1 MKIRKNIF
9 VLLFISFFT
18 ILIGFSC
25 VADKNKEAK
34 VQKRVQLIFWHPFS
48 TDSSIG
54 KTLLGFI
61 NEFNKKHPQWYIKAE
76 GMGSYNVLKQK
87 LLASIIAGN
96 QPQMSLAYESW
107 ITKFYKAKKLV
118 NFDIF
123 FKNEDEKKRFEDD
136 LFPVFKKSC
145 SINGK
150 LYSLPFNK
158 SMPVLYY
165 NKSLFKKYHIKKVPT
180 TWEEFITVAKK
191 LTLDLNNDG
200 KIDIYGV
207 IGRANITDF
216 LDFLKQNNGEILS
229 SDNKKVLFNQP
240 AGVEALKF
248 FIGWKYLYMFADFYS
263 SGNAYAYQNDFA
275 DGKCAM
281 IIGSCVSRYFMMKKL
296 TFPLGTAPIF
306 GHKKK
311 AVQVYGTNIVLFNN
325 TTLEQQKA
333 AWAFIK
339 WFTSPE
345 ITALWSKKTSYLP
358 VRKSALK
365 SKILKAEFKKDPG
378 LKSALEQLNY
388 GFLEPNIDSWY
399 LGRQYLSNAINDI
412 LIDRKI
418 TSAYEKYKEALEN
431 NSPDID
437 ALRINL
443 EKVIEQRAKFYLD
456 KAAKKMEKWM
466 L

>member
-1 MKIRKNIF
+1 MKLKK
-9 VLLFISFFT
+9 FIIAVVIVT
-18 ILIGFSC
+18 LGITSC
-25 VADKNKEAK
+25 VVNNKKNKLK
-34 VQKRVQLIFWHPFS
+34 KKQVQIIFWHPFS
-48 TDSSIG
+48 SDASIG

-61 NEFNKKHPQWYIKAE
+61 DEFNKAHPQWFIKAE

-107 ITKFYKAKKLV
+107 ITKFYIAKKLV
-118 NFDIF
+118 AFDKF
-123 FKNEDEKKRFEDD
+123 FSSGRELEKFKSD
-136 LFPVFKKSC
+136 LFPVFTKSC

-165 NKSLFKKYHIKKVPT
+165 NKYLFHKYGIRKIPS
-180 TWEEFITVAKK
+180 TWKEFIEVSKK
-191 LTLDLNNDG
+191 LTKDINNDG

-216 LDFLKQNNGEILS
+216 LNFLKQNNGEILS
-229 SDNKKVLFNQP
+229 KDNKKVLFNSP

-248 FIGWKYLYMFADFYS
+248 FLSWKFLYLAADFYS
-263 SGNAYAYQNDFA
+263 SGNAYAYQNDFS
-275 DGKCAM
+275 DGKCGM
-281 IIGSCVSRYFMMKKL
+281 IIGSCVSRYFMLKKL

-325 TTLEQQKA
+325 ATPEQQKA
-333 AWAFIK
+333 AWEFIK
-339 WFTSPE
+339 WFTSTK
-345 ITALWSKKTSYLP
+345 ITALWSKRTSYLP

-365 SKILKAEFKKDPG
+365 SKALREEFKKDPG
-378 LKSALEQLNY
+378 LRTALNQLKDA
-388 GFLEPNIDSWY
+388 FLEPNIDSWY
-399 LGRQYLSNAINDI
+399 LGRQYLSSAINDI
-412 LIDRKI
+412 MIDSQI
-418 TSAYEKYKEALEN
+418 TSLYNKYVNAVKEA
-431 NSPDID
+431 SPNI
-437 ALRINL
+437 
-443 EKVIEQRAKFYLD
+443 EKLKEELDKVLTERAKFYLD
-456 KAAKKMEKWM
+456 RAAKKMEKWM